1 MENIENASIDY
12 TRHYQNWHTD
22 TPEHTKKVIS
32 FYKEN
37 ILKEFS
43 TNKESN
49 ILEIGCGMGFLLL
62 ALQESGYKNIKGID
76 VDKGQVAFCQKK
88 GLMVDLVEDS
98 IDYLQKNK
106 DTFDTIVA
114 FDVLEHIPPAFQ
126 IAFTKAIYEALKKEG
141 VFLATVPNASSFL
154 ASRNRYI
161 DYTHYVTFSE
171 ISLDFVLYNGGF
183 KDIDIQ
189 EMDHI
194 RFSFSPVR
202 FLHWLLLKYVRLSRR
217 ITFIAELGFKQ
228 ALKVPLSFNLMA
240 KARK

>member
-1 MENIENASIDY
+1 MENIENSSIDY

-22 TPEHTKKVIS
+22 TPEHTKKVTS

-37 ILKEFS
+37 ILKEFPE
-43 TNKESN
+43 NKESN

-62 ALQESGYKNIKGID
+62 ALQESGYKNAKGID
-76 VDKGQVAFCQKK
+76 VDKGQVASCQKK
-88 GLMVDLVEDS
+88 GLTVDLVEDS
-98 IDYLQKNK
+98 IDYLQKNAN
-106 DTFDTIVA
+106 TFDTIVA

-126 IAFTKAIYEALKKEG
+126 IAFTKAIYGALKTG
-141 VFLATVPNASSFL
+141 GTFLATVPNASSFL

-194 RFSFSPVR
+194 RFSLSPAR
-202 FLHWLLLKYVRLSRR
+202 FLHWLLLKYVRFSRR

-228 ALKVPLSFNLMA
+228 AIKVPLSFNLMS